1 MEAVDVGNPK
11 IVELL
16 LEMGADIQ
24 AMNNRGETAFDYA
37 IRTNQSK
44 IAKILNRNNSAECQ
58 L

>member
-24 AMNNRGETAFDYA
+24 AMNNRGEKALDYA